1 MVVKMFEC
9 EAVQVVIERNAVDTN
24 FFQICFANEM
34 FEKFVIFLFL
44 AYPRSNFFGT
54 FFAESILKLVKFNS
68 TVKNTTVTI
77 SMVKIKV

>member
-1 MVVKMFEC
+1 MVVKMLEC

-24 FFQICFANEM
+24 FFPICFANEM
-34 FEKFVIFLFL
+34 FGKFVIFLFL